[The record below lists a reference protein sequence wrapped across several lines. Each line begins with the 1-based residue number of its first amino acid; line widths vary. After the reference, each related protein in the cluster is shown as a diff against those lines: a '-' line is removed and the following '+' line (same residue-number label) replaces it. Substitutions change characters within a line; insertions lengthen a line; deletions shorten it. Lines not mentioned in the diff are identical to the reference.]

1 MPITPEPLSGE
12 RSLADIRVGP
22 PPPIDD
28 AWKDEAV
35 ESLMREL
42 RRQLRQIENSK
53 PTASFDDA
61 PLRSCDVQSLVRIE
75 RTLTHLFEV
84 HEQRALSQDKDAAT
98 RHDDALRQ
106 LGQRIDR
113 LIAAAETGAAETKS
127 GEPDD
132 EGAEPPS

>member
-1 MPITPEPLSGE
+1 MADPMPTPDS
-12 RSLADIRVGP
+12 AKV
-22 PPPIDD
+22 
-28 AWKDEAV
+28 
-35 ESLMREL
+35 
-42 RRQLRQIENSK
+42 RQIENSK
-53 PTASFDDA
+53 PTASFDEA

-113 LIAAAETGAAETKS
+113 LIAAAEAKAAET
-127 GEPDD
+127 GTDMPDD
-132 EGAEPPS
+132 GGGESPS

>member
-1 MPITPEPLSGE
+1 MPITPEPGE
-12 RSLADIRVGP
+12 RLLADIRVGP

-28 AWKDEAV
+28 AWKDEVV

-53 PTASFDDA
+53 PTASFADA

-113 LIAAAETGAAETKS
+113 LIAAAEAKAAETGTGGLDVGGGK
-127 GEPDD
+127 
-132 EGAEPPS
+132 PPS